1 MQRKQNAKRNFKQ
14 KTKHKNKQKVIETKK
29 LNKKIAIMTQINTAN
44 KVLQKGDTVK
54 FDNIE
59 GTYVGMYIKNIANVL
74 SKDGTKLYYVRIDKL
89 REIADQGK

>member
-1 MQRKQNAKRNFKQ
+1 LQRKQNIKRKS
-14 KTKHKNKQKVIETKK
+14 KRKSKYKNKQKVIETKK
-29 LNKKIAIMTQINTAN
+29 LNEKIAIMTQINTAN
-44 KVLQKGDTVK
+44 KVLQIGDTVK

-89 REIADQGK
+89 KK